1 MTQTRTDLSRSILSV
16 LAYSDLFDYPLK
28 AEETRR
34 FLDTQCALSDVA
46 ECLSTD
52 EKIGSQDGYFF
63 LKGRDAIV
71 EIRRTRELVSTKPM
85 KRAML
90 YGRIIGALPFV
101 RMAAITG
108 SLATHNLSKNADMDF
123 MLVSRR
129 GRVWTARAFALL
141 LGRLAR
147 LFGDVICPNVI
158 VSESALE
165 WNARNLYAA
174 REFAQMIPVSGW
186 VVYERLLQAN
196 SWVRDFFP
204 NFGSDA
210 SSWKENSMFPMLQKV
225 FEFLLNGKLG
235 GWFEAWEMKRKIAR
249 FQKQA
254 GYGLETQFSAEIC
267 QGNFDHHGAW
277 AMEKYH
283 ARLKEVLPQGSE
295 IVP

>member
-1 MTQTRTDLSRSILSV
+1 MTQTRTDLSHSILSV
-16 LAYSDLFDYPLK
+16 LAYSDLFDYPLR

-34 FLDTQCALSDVA
+34 FLDMPCALSDVA

-52 EKIGSQDGYFF
+52 EKIGSRDGYYF
-63 LKGRDAIV
+63 LKGREEIV
-71 EIRRTRELVSTKPM
+71 EIRRTRELVSAKPM

-108 SLATHNLSKNADMDF
+108 SLATRNLSKNADMDF

-129 GRVWTARAFALL
+129 GRVWMARAFALL

-158 VSESALE
+158 VSDGALK

-186 VVYERLLQAN
+186 GVYERLLQAN

-204 NFGSDA
+204 NFEPGDP
-210 SSWKENSMFPMLQKV
+210 SWKERTIFPTLQKF

-235 GWFEAWEMKRKIAR
+235 DWFETWEMKRKVAR

-254 GYGLETQFSAEIC
+254 GYGLETQFNAEIC
-267 QGNFDHHGAW
+267 QGNFDHHGVW
-277 AMEKYH
+277 AMEKYQ